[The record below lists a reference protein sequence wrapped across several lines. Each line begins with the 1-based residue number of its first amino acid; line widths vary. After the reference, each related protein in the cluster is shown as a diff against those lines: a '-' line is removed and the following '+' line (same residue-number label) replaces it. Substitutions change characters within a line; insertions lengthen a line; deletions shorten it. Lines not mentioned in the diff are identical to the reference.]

1 MKNIQ
6 IMPPFMVKECYNI
19 LKEGGFEQGW
29 AKWPMEGGGAP
40 ISNPATCRNVCGSGG
55 LPVCVGKVDPL
66 HKWC

>member
-6 IMPPFMVKECYNI
+6 IISHFTVKECYNI

-29 AKWPMEGGGAP
+29 AKWPMEGGGAS
-40 ISNPATCRNVCGSGG
+40 IRDPATRRNVCGSGG